1 MQRRTPEAKNNQQ
14 VPQILLEQEK
24 AKVDVLTR
32 SQDKDMT
39 TSKERRLDLSSEP
52 SLYMRNSL
60 ARKYSSRSFD
70 VTPRSGRI
78 V

>member
-1 MQRRTPEAKNNQQ
+1 MQRRTPETKNNHQ
-14 VPQILLEQEK
+14 VPEILLEQEK
-24 AKVDVLTR
+24 AKVDVLT
-32 SQDKDMT
+32 SQEKDMT

>member
-1 MQRRTPEAKNNQQ
+1 M
-14 VPQILLEQEK
+14 EQEK
-24 AKVDVLTR
+24 AKVDVLK
-32 SQDKDMT
+32 SKDKDMK
-39 TSKERRLDLSSEP
+39 TSKETRLDLSSEP

-70 VTPRSGRI
+70 LTPRSGKI

>member
-1 MQRRTPEAKNNQQ
+1 MQRRTPETKNNQQ
-14 VPQILLEQEK
+14 VPHILMEQEK
-24 AKVDVLTR
+24 AKVDVLK
-32 SQDKDMT
+32 SKDKDMK
-39 TSKERRLDLSSEP
+39 TSKETRLDLSSEP

-70 VTPRSGRI
+70 LTPRSGKI